1 MFFGFGY
8 SWVMSFV
15 CKILWGFN
23 GYWLRRTAR
32 VSWIINVIQVF
43 KFIGFVYVIRAV
55 RVIITLNEYA
65 KGA

>member
-1 MFFGFGY
+1 
-8 SWVMSFV
+8 MSVRFCGV
-15 CKILWGFN
+15 FN

>member
-1 MFFGFGY
+1 
-8 SWVMSFV
+8 MSVRFCGV
-15 CKILWGFN
+15 LMVI
-23 GYWLRRTAR
+23 WLRRTAR
-32 VSWIINVIQVF
+32 VSWIINIIQVF

>member
-1 MFFGFGY
+1 VG
-8 SWVMSFV
+8 
-15 CKILWGFN
+15 LN